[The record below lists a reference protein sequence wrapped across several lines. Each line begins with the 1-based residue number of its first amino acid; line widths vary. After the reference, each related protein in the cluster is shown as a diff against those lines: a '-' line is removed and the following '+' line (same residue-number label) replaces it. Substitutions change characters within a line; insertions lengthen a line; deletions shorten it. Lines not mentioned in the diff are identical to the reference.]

1 MQEVRAGRGPL
12 AMHMFHKALE
22 IEQKAKFRQKM
33 LALNKT
39 NKSLS

>member
-1 MQEVRAGRGPL
+1 M
-12 AMHMFHKALE
+12 ALNT
-22 IEQKAKFRQKM
+22 EQKAKFGLEK